1 MKTHKYRDSESN
13 NSPLLVEKTQGGIL
27 IRFDIKKTAKE
38 DITFY
43 QYKEFWFDLKATD
56 IKEVVNKKGF
66 ILTDEHKKLL
76 K

>member
-27 IRFDIKKTAKE
+27 IRFDIKKVAREETTMYK
-38 DITFY
+38 
-43 QYKEFWFDLKATD
+43 YKEFWFDLKATD
-56 IKEVVNKKGF
+56 IEKVVNEKGF
-66 ILTDEHKKLL
+66 ILTEEYKILL

>member
-27 IRFDIKKTAKE
+27 IRFDIKEAVKE

-56 IKEVVNKKGF
+56 IEKVVNEKGF
-66 ILTDEHKKLL
+66 ILTEEYKELL

>member
-27 IRFDIKKTAKE
+27 IRFDIRGVQREEATMFE
-38 DITFY
+38 
-43 QYKEFWFDLKATD
+43 YKEFWFDLKATD
-56 IKEVVNKKGF
+56 IEEVVNEKGF
-66 ILTDEHKKLL
+66 ILTEEYKILL

>member
-1 MKTHKYRDSESN
+1 MKPYKYRNSESN

-27 IRFDIKKTAKE
+27 IRFDIEEAVKE

-43 QYKEFWFDLKATD
+43 QYKEFWFDLKTTD
-56 IKEVVNKKGF
+56 IEEVVNEKGF
-66 ILTDEHKKLL
+66 ILTEDYKKLL